1 MPTQPS
7 HNGGGHNGLIP
18 SIQRS
23 ANNAFAPLQREF
35 NRLFDE
41 LGAGWETFTEMRLAP
56 SMDVVD
62 KKDGVEITVELPGMT
77 RDDVKI
83 AVDGDMLTI
92 SGEKKAEKES
102 KDKTYRVIERTYG
115 EFSRSIYL
123 PRSVDASRIKAGMSA
138 GVLRITAPK
147 RPEAQAKTI
156 EIQSA

>member
-1 MPTQPS
+1 MSAQATP
-7 HNGGGHNGLIP
+7 NGHGGLIP

-56 SMDVVD
+56 SMDVAD
-62 KKDGVEITVELPGMT
+62 NKDSVEISVELPGLK
-77 RDDVKI
+77 REDIKI

-92 SGEKKAEKES
+92 SGEKKAEKET
-102 KDKTYRVIERTYG
+102 KEKNYRLVERSYG

-123 PRSVDASRIKAGMSA
+123 PRSVDASQIKANMTD
-138 GVLRITAPK
+138 GVLKIVAPK
-147 RPEAQAKTI
+147 RPEAQTKTI

>member
-1 MPTQPS
+1 MPAQPS
-7 HNGGGHNGLIP
+7 HNGHAGLLP

-23 ANNAFAPLQREF
+23 ATNAFAPLQREF

-56 SMDVVD
+56 SMDVSD
-62 KKDGVEITVELPGMT
+62 NNDSVEIAVELPGLK
-77 RDDVKI
+77 REDVKI

-92 SGEKKAEKES
+92 SGEKKAEKET
-102 KDKTYRVIERTYG
+102 KEKNYRLVERSYG
-115 EFSRSIYL
+115 EFTRSIYL
-123 PRSVDASRIKAGMSA
+123 PHSVDAAKIKASMTD
-138 GVLRITAPK
+138 GVLKIVAPK